1 MKIEFYFDFSCPF
14 AYIAST
20 GIEALC
26 AAEGA
31 DLCWRPMLLG
41 GVFRGTG
48 AQDSPMEQ
56 MGPAKA
62 RHTTL
67 DMHRW
72 ADALGLPLHR
82 PAAHPMRTVRA
93 LRALLAL
100 PEADWPPVIHE
111 IYRGYW
117 QHGHDITSA
126 RSLGA
131 ILERAGVRGSALDR
145 ALAAN
150 DDPAVKDE
158 LRRRTSEAVAR
169 GVFGAP
175 TTFVHVPDR
184 DQPLMFW
191 GQDRLHMVRAA
202 LRGWRPGGLAP
213 AGSARIAQLD
223 SRPGSRPAAP
233 MNFPAT
239 ARRPATL
246 PSVAGAPAVT
256 VDRPRA
262 TLHFWYDFSSPF
274 AYLAA
279 TRVAAVAERAGAR
292 LCWRP
297 MLLGALFK
305 QIATPNVPL
314 FAMSESR
321 RAYMLRDLDHWAS
334 YWNVPFTFAS
344 RFPQNTVTALRLALL
359 AGERI
364 AELSL
369 ALFEALWVRDGNL
382 EDPDTLAGV
391 LRAQGFDAAA
401 MLARARE
408 PAARQ
413 ALFDSTAQAL
423 AAGVF
428 GAPTCVIADE
438 RGDLLFWGQDRL
450 ELVEA
455 ALRGWRA
462 GIDTDS

>member
-20 GIEALC
+20 RIEALC
-26 AAEGA
+26 VDEGA
-31 DLCWRPMLLG
+31 ELCWRPMLLG

-48 AQDSPMEQ
+48 ARDSPMEQ

-62 RHTTL
+62 RHVHL

-72 ADALGLPLHR
+72 ADALGQPLR
-82 PAAHPMRTVRA
+82 KPAAHPMRTVRA

-111 IYRGYW
+111 IYRSYW
-117 QHGHDITSA
+117 QRGDDITSA
-126 RSLGA
+126 DGLRA
-131 ILERAGVRGSALDR
+131 VLERAGVRGNALDR

-150 DDPAVKDE
+150 DDGMIKDE
-158 LRRRTSEAVAR
+158 LRRRTDEAVAR

-175 TTFVHVPDR
+175 TSFVHVPDR
-184 DQPLMFW
+184 DAPLMFW

-202 LRGWRPGGLAP
+202 LRGWRPKPTVAP
-213 AGSARIAQLD
+213 TAAPTVAAAAEPAARIAQLD
-223 SRPGSRPAAP
+223 PGDPAA
-233 MNFPAT
+233 AAQT
-239 ARRPATL
+239 TTD
-246 PSVAGAPAVT
+246 AGA
-256 VDRPRA
+256 RA

-279 TRVAAVAERAGAR
+279 TRVTALARRAGAR
-292 LCWRP
+292 LRWRP
-297 MLLGALFK
+297 MLLGAVFK
-305 QIATPNVPL
+305 QIATPDVPL
-314 FAMSESR
+314 FAMTEAKR
-321 RAYMLRDLDHWAS
+321 DYMIRDLDHWAS
-334 YWNVPFTFAS
+334 YWNVPFTFAG

-369 ALFEALWVRDGNL
+369 ALFHILWAQDGHL
-382 EDPDTLAGV
+382 EDPEPLVRV
-391 LRAQGFDAAA
+391 LRDHGFDAQA
-401 MLARARE
+401 MLARTRE
-408 PAARQ
+408 PEVKQ
-413 ALFDSTAQAL
+413 ALFDSTAEAVS
-423 AAGVF
+423 AGVF
-428 GAPTCVIADE
+428 GAPTCVVED
-438 RGDLLFWGQDRL
+438 RGGQRLFWGQDRL

-462 GIDTDS
+462 EIDTHS